1 MAFYL
6 LLATAVAIPLVF
18 LGVAAVGVGRLVRRV
33 LTLAR
38 AEFYFKPDTVK
49 PGQEV
54 EVHAH
59 VIGRGKLKPVVR
71 ATLTC
76 TMFDH
81 RARTLL
87 AKQVAMTPVDA
98 SGSGAYV
105 ARLRVPEHALRT
117 GVVGDQL
124 SALFSEEAHRLLVSW
139 TIVFE
144 VLSPDGVVLARRA
157 RPLQVPEGE
166 ALRPEKAFMKNLVVE
181 TMASLH
187 DDLLLNWLVQ
197 LAAHDGEIAPQERS
211 LLHEVL
217 RSAHGIDD
225 PLAADT
231 RIAAEEKKKLSI
243 EPEMFRKHVPREKRI
258 AFYQALYALAWR
270 DGNVDKREL
279 EFLEETLRRFGLDRS
294 HAREAELAV
303 LREAALSDLADA
315 ADRLGAVSGG
325 VS

>member
-6 LLATAVAIPLVF
+6 LLATAIALPLVL
-18 LGVAAVGVGRLVRRV
+18 LGVIAVGAGRLFRR
-33 LTLAR
+33 LATLSR
-38 AEFYFKPDTVK
+38 AEFYFKPETAK

-59 VIGRGKLKPVVR
+59 VVARGKLKPVVR

-87 AKQVAMTPVDA
+87 AKQVVMSPIDA
-98 SGSGAYV
+98 SGGGAYV
-105 ARLRVPEHALRT
+105 ARLKVPDHALRT

-157 RPLQVPEGE
+157 RPLQVPEGQP
-166 ALRPEKAFMKNLVVE
+166 LKPEKAFMKHLVVD
-181 TMASLH
+181 TMAALH

-197 LAAHDGEIAPQERS
+197 LAAHDGEIAPQERE
-211 LLHEVL
+211 LLHDVL

-231 RIAAEEKKKLSI
+231 RIAAEEKKKVSI
-243 EPEMFRKHVPREKRI
+243 EPDLFRKHVPREKRI
-258 AFYQALYALAWR
+258 AFYQTLYALAWR
-270 DGNVDKREL
+270 DGVVHQREL
-279 EFLEETLRRFGLDRS
+279 EFLEETLRRFGLDRA
-294 HAREAELAV
+294 HAREAELSV
-303 LREAALSDLADA
+303 LREAALSDLAEA

-325 VS
+325 AS